1 MYLLYLSW
9 VSPYRADLDEHLFD
23 AMSPFTRIAFRR
35 LDRARNAAMVSYCQ
49 GSFVLSRT
57 LAKAFSNAEC
67 SALRIV
73 MAYTSAL
80 IGGST
85 AIEFF
90 MQIEYVSSNVD
101 IYVRGDRSRRLILWL
116 LSIGFRMMGESD
128 GSGLKAVLEQMSGK
142 RYGSI
147 LSQYGRGAILR
158 ECTFT
163 RSGSRD
169 VRVLGTFEHPLDAI
183 LGSHSSASC
192 VPDVVYCLQLI

>member
-1 MYLLYLSW
+1 
-9 VSPYRADLDEHLFD
+9 
-23 AMSPFTRIAFRR
+23 MSPFTRIAFRR
-35 LDRARNAAMVSYCQ
+35 LDRARNAAISTYCQ
-49 GSFVLSRT
+49 GSFVLSDT
-57 LAKAFSNAEC
+57 LAKTFSRAEC
-67 SALRIV
+67 SALRLV

-90 MQIEYVSSNVD
+90 MQIEYASSNVD
-101 IYVRGDRSRRLILWL
+101 IYVRGTRSRRLILWL
-116 LSIGFRMMGESD
+116 LSVGFRLMGDSD
-128 GSGLKAVLEQMSGK
+128 GSGLKAVLEEMSGK

-147 LSQYGRGAILR
+147 LSQYARGAVLR

-183 LGSHSSASC
+183 LGSHSSAC
-192 VPDVVYCLQLI
+192 RVPDVSYCLSLT